1 MRAFTMVE
9 VVFAI
14 GIFGLCGVGI
24 ASAFLQSRRIAESN
38 VFETTAL
45 TVAQG
50 YLEQIKAM
58 DYTVIEAVADDPS
71 TTTLPTL
78 GVTHDGSGGTSVVS
92 QPIKAGVKNAVGIFE
107 GSDHKGVLIDLQ
119 RDQFGNAT
127 IPRYMKMWVTP
138 TLTNLHSTTGN
149 RCIEISLQFF
159 WEARDLAGN
168 AVPRERAVRIVSSH
182 VPTY

>member
-1 MRAFTMVE
+1 ME
-9 VVFAI
+9 VVFAV
-14 GIFGLCGVGI
+14 GIFGLCGLGI

-50 YLEQIKAM
+50 FLEQIKAM
-58 DYTVIEAVADDPS
+58 DYAVIEAAVADP
-71 TTTLPTL
+71 TNNKLPTL
-78 GVTHDGSGGTSVVS
+78 GIAHDGLGGTNVVPE
-92 QPIKAGVKNAVGIFE
+92 PIAVGQKNAVGIFE
-107 GSDHKGVLIDLQ
+107 GTTHRGILIDLQ
-119 RDQFGNAT
+119 RDKFGKAT

-138 TLTNLHSTTGN
+138 TLTDLLAIENR
-149 RCIEISLQFF
+149 RCIEVSLLFE

-168 AVPRERAVRIVSSH
+168 AVPRQRTVRIVSSN